1 MRTVTRLTPSHDAM
15 ASMLSGEVM
24 TTRRRVLLGS
34 GGLTALA
41 PAGPASAETPTR
53 ITGRNAIME
62 ISESALPMGARGSDS
77 DSGNHG
83 SNPGP
88 QPGSRVSG
96 VIFPGG
102 WEPPHF
108 R

>member
-1 MRTVTRLTPSHDAM
+1 
-15 ASMLSGEVM
+15 M

-34 GGLTALA
+34 GGLIALA
-41 PAGPASAETPTR
+41 TAGPAGAETPRR

-62 ISESALPMGARGSDS
+62 ISESALPTGARGSDS

-88 QPGSRVSG
+88 PATKPLDTVAFCQFSFASKFVRSDAAVAPAN
-96 VIFPGG
+96 
-102 WEPPHF
+102 
-108 R
+108 